1 MNVLTGGTRSGTTT
15 VVATLASTEKD
26 REVYYLAGHTVK
38 APRIL
43 IFTRSIPSGGSDKEV
58 LKYGVKAVFGDRNSD
73 GTAKSGN
80 IIGSFTLSV
89 PQDQTAALAKE
100 LVASMWGQLSN
111 SSVSDAAIDQ
121 GLLPGA

>member
-43 IFTRSIPSGGSDKEV
+43 IFSRSIPSGGSDKEV
-58 LKYGVKAVFGDRNSD
+58 LKYSFKAVFGDRNSD

-80 IIGSFTLSV
+80 IIGTFSLNV
-89 PQDQTAALAKE
+89 PQDQAASLAKTLFE
-100 LVASMWGQLSN
+100 TMWGQMSN
-111 SSVSDAAIDQ
+111 STVSDAAIDQ